1 MFSFSPLGM
10 GVNLGER
17 AEPCLPAV
25 CEQDGGSQAAGG
37 PGEVGE
43 EQ

>member
-1 MFSFSPLGM
+1 MLSFSPLGM
-10 GVNLGER
+10 GVNLGEW
-17 AEPCLPAV
+17 AEPCLPTV

-37 PGEVGE
+37 PGGIGE